1 MWHMEEVF
9 SLTSD
14 TTRKLSRGHL
24 SRTDGGPQ
32 HDAPISRRQ
41 FLDTAGKAALLGGMG
56 VAISACGSS
65 STSTSAPAATARHG
79 GTLRAALSGGASS
92 DTLDAQRLVTNVDF
106 ARAASLYDPLIKL
119 DVNAAPQLALAQSI
133 TPNTNAT
140 AWTIRL
146 KRGITFHNGKELTA
160 EDVIYSLRRITNPK
174 NPLPGATP
182 ISAVLASEIK
192 ALDRFTVHVPC
203 RGSYATFADEL
214 ASYYYYYYIVPTG
227 YNPRNPVGTGAFKY
241 QSFTPGTES
250 VFVRNPDYWQAPL
263 PYLDKVVI
271 TDYADETSQL
281 NALASGQADVVN
293 LLDASAIGQLES
305 NGSVAVVSNAGGFTP
320 FTMRVDVPPFND
332 VRVRQA
338 LRLVVDRKQMLDLVF
353 GGHGIIGNDVFS
365 IFDPQYDHSLPQRE
379 QDIGQA
385 KSLLKAA
392 GREDLTVQL
401 VASDIAQGTLGAAT
415 LLAQQASAAGVKI
428 NIRQVTPTELFGSE
442 YLKWPYA
449 QDYYYFS
456 KYFPQ
461 VAQSTLPSAPY
472 NETHFNDPTYNK
484 LYASAI
490 SEVDP
495 AKRGEIS
502 HEMQMIDYERGG
514 YIIPYFPPVIDAHG
528 KHVHGIVP
536 SRTGLSLANFN
547 FAAVWLT

>member
-1 MWHMEEVF
+1 MEEVF
-9 SLTSD
+9 SVTADTS
-14 TTRKLSRGHL
+14 RKISRGYL
-24 SRTDGGPQ
+24 ERADSGPR

-41 FLDTAGKAALLGGMG
+41 FLDAAGGAVLLGGVS

-65 STSTSAPAATARHG
+65 PTSTSVSAPPAGARRG

-92 DTLDAQRLVTNVDF
+92 DTIDAQRLVTNVDF

-119 DVNAAPQLALAQSI
+119 DVNAAPQLALAESI
-133 TPNTNAT
+133 TPNKNAT

-146 KRGITFHNGKELTA
+146 KSGIRFHNGRELTA
-160 EDVIYSLRRITNPK
+160 DDVIYSFRRITNPK
-174 NPLPGATP
+174 SPLPGATP
-182 ISAVLASEIK
+182 ISAVLTSEMK

-203 RGSYATFADEL
+203 RGSYATLADEL
-214 ASYYYYYYIVPTG
+214 ASYYYYYYIVPAG
-227 YNPRNPVGTGAFKY
+227 YDPRSPVGTGAFKY
-241 QSFTPGTES
+241 QSFTAGVES
-250 VFVRNPDYWQAPL
+250 TFVRNPDYWQAPL

-271 TDYADETSQL
+271 TNYADETSQL

-293 LLDASAIGQLES
+293 LLDASAISQVEG
-305 NGSVAVVSNAGGFTP
+305 NGGIAVVSNAGGFTP

-338 LRLVVDRKQMLDLVF
+338 LRMVVNRKQMLDLVF
-353 GGHGIIGNDVFS
+353 GGHGIVGNDVFS
-365 IFDPQYDHSLPQRE
+365 IFDSQYDHGVPQRE
-379 QDIGQA
+379 QDIAQA

-392 GREDLTVQL
+392 GREGLAVQL
-401 VASDIAQGTLGAAT
+401 VASDIAQGTLRAAT
-415 LLAQQASAAGVKI
+415 VLAQQASAAGVTI
-428 NIRQVTPTELFGSE
+428 NIRQVTPTVSFGSE
-442 YLKWPYA
+442 YLKWPFA
-449 QDYYYFS
+449 QDYYYYS

-461 VAQSTLPSAPY
+461 VAQSTLPSSPY
-472 NETHFNDPTYNK
+472 NETHFDDPTYSK

-495 AKRGEIS
+495 AKREEIS

-514 YIIPYFPPVIDAHG
+514 YIIPYFTPVIDAHR

-547 FAAVWLT
+547 FAPVWLT